1 MKILIEINFTK
12 IFVKMISRKTII
24 NMEVEKVN
32 KQLII
37 LRKINTHTFTT
48 ISKVLLL
55 DLIPNYIE
63 HNGVLNFLRR
73 VNKQLMRLRKVN
85 NQMSLHKVNKQIL
98 RIRTIK
104 HKDMIN
110 IL

>member
-73 VNKQLMRLRKVN
+73 VNKQ
-85 NQMSLHKVNKQIL
+85 MSLQKVNKQIL

-110 IL
+110 ILQDRL